1 MSVVTST
8 RPTLVQTDLKYVKCE
23 LYDADVMDALL
34 CDTTSFS
41 KKDLGNLSRY
51 KKGRRH
57 GNAVDVVYSYGKG
70 CEEYELGRLYAK
82 GGQGIQS
89 FPFDIRN
96 PLIEKFYWDCDMEN
110 AHYNILATLGSR
122 WGVKTDSI
130 QQYIQN
136 RDEELAKVSSLRH
149 VAKTAFLK
157 VAYGGN
163 VKLYDEYANED
174 GVEPD
179 GDVTLL
185 HKIETEMKTIVDLCW
200 MKHEKYHKIVKNKPN
215 PRFSLFALILQ
226 TEERKCLLAMDEYA
240 KTQGRSVDIFIHDG
254 GEVRKLPN
262 EKECPEALLRGF
274 ETAIFEATGYPMKV
288 VSKPFKHAFQ
298 KPEQV
303 LLDADVLV
311 NDAYAAE
318 VFAKLC
324 GENIILDCGRVWV
337 FHQGLWS
344 SDEAHIQR
352 VVTNSGKA
360 LVFKQPSATGVRVFD
375 YSGNVKNTKNLMI
388 KLPDVL
394 PRRDGFFK
402 ERVHTDIG
410 KLLFPNGIYDFKTGV
425 FTEDFDPAIVFT
437 GRMPRPFPRKNQE
450 LVNEIRQISFTDAFS
465 TSATAAVLLFS
476 LMRAFIGDTLRK
488 KFNIGTG
495 WGNSGK
501 GMLATLLH
509 CCMGMLCSDFNGNCL
524 LYKSG
529 QGESARD
536 NGWMVANVK
545 SRIAIGSEVMMKND
559 KTAPCIDGNLIKSIS
574 SGVDEIKMR
583 GLYKEE
589 AGFVNK
595 ATFFMFAQDLPSIT
609 PAEKTVLDRLTT
621 FEWSYSYVE
630 SPTLP
635 YEKKADFGLAHKY
648 SQAEYGDAFFWL
660 MVEEYEA
667 WKQSGFAEPK
677 VDSVMLEG
685 RSNFVETVNYRG
697 VLEDAG
703 YEFGYPDEYA
713 EFKDILPLFSCS
725 KTLLGRNLGVL
736 EGVVAKYKKVNG
748 KAQMV
753 YFGIR
758 KKEKE

>member
-1 MSVVTST
+1 MATVTQ
-8 RPTLVQTDLKYVKCE
+8 PTSVQTDLKYVKCE
-23 LYDADVMDALL
+23 RYDADVMDALL
-34 CDTTSFS
+34 CDTSSFS

-57 GNAVDVVYSYGKG
+57 GNEVEVVYSYGKG

-110 AHYNILATLGSR
+110 AHYNILAKLGSS
-122 WGVKTDSI
+122 WGVRTDSI

-163 VKLYDEYANED
+163 VKLYDEYANDD
-174 GVEPD
+174 GIEPD
-179 GDVTLL
+179 GDVSLL
-185 HKIETEMKTIVDLCW
+185 KKIEVEMKTIVDLCW
-200 MKHEKYHKIVKNKPN
+200 MKYEKYHKIVKNKSN

-240 KTQGRSVDIFIHDG
+240 KTQGRSIDIFIHDG

-262 EKECPEALLRGF
+262 EKECPESLLRGF
-274 ETAIFEATGYPMKV
+274 EMAIEKATGYKMKV
-288 VSKPFKHAFQ
+288 VSKPFKHAFK

-303 LLDADVLV
+303 LLDSDVLV

-337 FHQGLWS
+337 FHNGLWS
-344 SDEAHIQR
+344 CDEAHIQR
-352 VVTNSGKA
+352 VVTNCGMS
-360 LVFKQPSATGVRVFD
+360 LVFKQPSATGVKVFD

-394 PRRDGFFK
+394 PRRDGYFK

-425 FTEDFDPAIVFT
+425 FTEEFDPSIVFT
-437 GRMPRPFPRKNQE
+437 GRMPRPFPTKNQA
-450 LVNEIRQISFTDAFS
+450 LVDEIRKISFTDAFS
-465 TSATAAVLLFS
+465 SPEMAGVLLHS

-501 GMLATLLH
+501 GMLATLIH

-536 NGWMVANVK
+536 NGWMMDNVK

-559 KTAPCIDGNLIKSIS
+559 KSAPCIDGNLIKSIS
-574 SGVDEIKMR
+574 SGVDSIKMR
-583 GLYKEE
+583 GLYEKEV
-589 AGFVNK
+589 GFVNK

-609 PAEKTVLDRLTT
+609 PAEKTVLDRLISV
-621 FEWSYSYVE
+621 EWSYSYVE
-630 SPTLP
+630 NPTLP

-660 MVEEYEA
+660 MVEEYEKWRA
-667 WKQSGFAEPK
+667 DEFREPK
-677 VDSVMLEG
+677 MDSVLLEG
-685 RSNFVETVNYRG
+685 RGNFVETVDYKSI
-697 VLEDAG
+697 LEEAG
-703 YEFGYPDEYA
+703 YEIGFPDDYEL
-713 EFKDILPLFSCS
+713 FKLLFPLFQCS
-725 KTLLGRNLGVL
+725 KTMLGRNLTALGL
-736 EGVVAKYKKVNG
+736 KKVDKKING
-748 KAQMV
+748 RTETV
-753 YFGIR
+753 YYGVRR
-758 KKEKE
+758 KVEG

>member
-1 MSVVTST
+1 MATTTTTQPTS
-8 RPTLVQTDLKYVKCE
+8 VQTDLKYVKCE
-23 LYDADVMDALL
+23 RYDPDVMDALL
-34 CDTTSFS
+34 CDSSSFS

-51 KKGRRH
+51 KKGRRQ
-57 GNAVDVVYSYGKG
+57 GNEVEVVYSYGKG

-110 AHYNILATLGSR
+110 AHYNILATLGSS

-130 QQYIQN
+130 QQYIQH

-163 VKLYDEYANED
+163 VKLYDEYSNDD
-174 GVEPD
+174 GIEPD
-179 GDVTLL
+179 GDVSLL
-185 HKIETEMKTIVDLCW
+185 KKIEVEMKTIVDLCW
-200 MKHEKYHKIVKNKPN
+200 MKYEKYHKIVKNKSN

-240 KTQGRSVDIFIHDG
+240 KTQGRSIDIFIHDG
-254 GEVRKLPN
+254 GEVRKLSN
-262 EKECPEALLRGF
+262 EKECPDVLLRGF
-274 ETAIFEATGYPMKV
+274 EVAIEKATGYVMKI
-288 VSKPFKHAFQ
+288 VSKPFKHAFR

-311 NDAYAAE
+311 NDAYGAE

-324 GENIILDCGRVWV
+324 GENIILDSGRVWV
-337 FHQGLWS
+337 FHNGLWS
-344 SDEAHIQR
+344 CDEAHIQR
-352 VVTNSGKA
+352 VVTNCGMS
-360 LVFKQPSATGVRVFD
+360 LVFKQPTALGVRVFD

-394 PRRDGFFK
+394 PRRDGYFK

-425 FTEDFDPAIVFT
+425 FTEEFDPSIVFT
-437 GRMPRPFPRKNQE
+437 GRMPRPFPIRNQA
-450 LVNEIRQISFTDAFS
+450 LVDEIRKISFTDAFS
-465 TSATAAVLLFS
+465 TPETAGVLLHS

-529 QGESARD
+529 QGESAKD
-536 NGWMVANVK
+536 NGWMVENVK

-559 KTAPCIDGNLIKSIS
+559 KSAPCIDGNLIKSIS
-574 SGVDEIKMR
+574 SGVDSIKMR
-583 GLYKEE
+583 GLYEKE

-609 PAEKTVLDRLTT
+609 PAEKTVLDRLIT

-630 SPTLP
+630 HPTLP

-648 SQAEYGDAFFWL
+648 SQSQYGDAFFWL
-660 MVEEYEA
+660 MVDEYEKWRLA
-667 WKQSGFAEPK
+667 GFCEPK
-677 VDSVMLEG
+677 MDTVMLEG
-685 RSNFVETVNYRG
+685 RGNFVETVDYKAM
-697 VLEDAG
+697 LEEGG
-703 YEFGYPDEYA
+703 YEVGVPEEY
-713 EFKDILPLFSCS
+713 ELFKTLYPLFQCS
-725 KTLLGRNLGVL
+725 KTMLGRNLTALGLVKKDKKL
-736 EGVVAKYKKVNG
+736 NGKVETVYYGLRKKV
-748 KAQMV
+748 
-753 YFGIR
+753 
-758 KKEKE
+758 E